1 MEGRLGSFSW
11 NGPASAGFSEPKEW
25 LMTDYARP
33 ENPALE
39 PALWR
44 LYRRFFDQAERRRR
58 WSIERDIPWD
68 KCNRSIDPAIAD
80 VVESFCAVE
89 LYLPDYLRHAMPW
102 SRPSRAYTWFY
113 ANWGYEESKHSLALH
128 DWLLKSRTRSEERL
142 ADLEG
147 QIYQHPWQLPHDNLV
162 AMLIYAMVQERA
174 TALNYRNLCLR
185 SRERGVDPALECLLR
200 LLAVD
205 EQTHYS
211 FFLGGVRL
219 YLTHDRSGTLEQLRR
234 VMHGFAMPAIHS
246 LADGRQR
253 VARIKELQIFNKDIY
268 VREVYLPIL
277 QDLRVTRR
285 EMRIP
290 YRTRKSALTEG
301 AP

>member
-1 MEGRLGSFSW
+1 
-11 NGPASAGFSEPKEW
+11 
-25 LMTDYARP
+25 MTDSARQA
-33 ENPALE
+33 ELALE

-68 KCNRSIDPAIAD
+68 ECNRSLDPVIAD

-89 LYLPDYLRHAMPW
+89 LYLPDYLVHAMPW

-128 DWLLKSRTRSEERL
+128 DWLLRSGMRSEERM

-147 QIYQHPWQLPHDNLV
+147 QIYQHPWQLPHDNVV
-162 AMLIYAMVQERA
+162 AMLAYAMVQERA
-174 TALNYRNLCLR
+174 TALNYRNLCR
-185 SRERGVDPALECLLR
+185 RIREGDGDPALERLLT

-211 FFLGGVRL
+211 FFLSGVRL
-219 YLTHDRSGTLEQLRR
+219 YLAHDRDGTLEQLRR
-234 VMHGFAMPAIHS
+234 VMHGFAMPALHG

-253 VARIKELQIFNKDIY
+253 VARIEELEIFNNEVY

-277 QDLRVTRR
+277 QELGVKRP
-285 EMRIP
+285 EMRSQYP
-290 YRTRKSALTEG
+290 TRKSVLTDG
-301 AP
+301 AH